1 MLRFHSVKKHQKCKM
16 KVQMDFLL
24 VRVWEGGEGNTIWTQ
39 IFILSVEQC
48 QSQTS
53 ASQMCF
59 TLGTCIKRLPF
70 QLFHF

>member
-1 MLRFHSVKKHQKCKM
+1 MLRFHSVRKHQKCKM

>member
-1 MLRFHSVKKHQKCKM
+1 MLGFCSVREHWKCKR
-16 KVQMDFLL
+16 KAQMRFLL
-24 VRVWEGGEGNTIWTQ
+24 VQVWEGGEGNMIWTQ
-39 IFILSVEQC
+39 IFILLVEQC

-59 TLGTCIKRLPF
+59 TLGTCIKCLPF

>member
-1 MLRFHSVKKHQKCKM
+1 
-16 KVQMDFLL
+16 MDFLL
-24 VRVWEGGEGNTIWTQ
+24 VRVWEGGEGNMIWTQ
-39 IFILSVEQC
+39 IFILLVEQC
-48 QSQTS
+48 QSQTN

>member
-1 MLRFHSVKKHQKCKM
+1 MLGFCSLGEHQKCKR
-16 KVQMDFLL
+16 KAQLVFLL
-24 VRVWEGGEGNTIWTQ
+24 VQVWEGGEGSTIWTQ

-48 QSQTS
+48 ESQTS

>member
-1 MLRFHSVKKHQKCKM
+1 MLHFHSVREHQKRKM

-24 VRVWEGGEGNTIWTQ
+24 VRIWEGGEGNTIWTQ